1 MFPLGTV
8 LLPGVAL
15 PLHVFEPRYRALMRA
30 CLRPDTSPE
39 FGVVL
44 IERGSEVGG
53 GDVRTAIG
61 CIARIV
67 DATELP
73 DGRWIL
79 VVVGT
84 ERVRVL
90 RWLDD
95 DPYPR
100 ADVELWPEKPATLR
114 PGELDRLA
122 ASLRRV
128 MALRTELG
136 EPALAATLTL
146 PSDPVAASYAAS
158 AIAPLGPIDRQRLIE
173 APGPDARV
181 ELLQR
186 LLDEELVVLE
196 RRIELLGEAGDTD
209 E

>member
-53 GDVRTAIG
+53 GDVRTMIG

-73 DGRWIL
+73 DERWML
-79 VVVGT
+79 LVVGT

-100 ADVELWPEKPATLR
+100 ADVELWRDEPATLH

-122 ASLRRV
+122 ASLRRI

-136 EPALAATLTL
+136 EPAHVATLTL

-158 AIAPLGPIDRQRLIE
+158 AMAPLGPVDRQRLIE
-173 APGPDARV
+173 APGPAVRV

-196 RRIELLGEAGDTD
+196 RRIELLGELGDTD

>member
-30 CLRPDTSPE
+30 CLRPDSSPE

-100 ADVELWPEKPATLR
+100 ADVELWPDEPATLS

-136 EPALAATLTL
+136 EPALAATLSL
-146 PSDPVAASYAAS
+146 PSDPVAASYAA
-158 AIAPLGPIDRQRLIE
+158 AAMAPLGPVDRQRLIE
-173 APGPDARV
+173 AQGPDARV

>member
-8 LLPGVAL
+8 LVPGVAL
-15 PLHVFEPRYRALMRA
+15 PLHVFEPRYRALMRV
-30 CLRPDTSPE
+30 CLRPDASPE

-53 GDVRTAIG
+53 GDVRTMTG

-73 DGRWIL
+73 DGRWTL
-79 VVVGT
+79 VAVGT
-84 ERVRVL
+84 ERIKVR

-100 ADVELWPEKPATLR
+100 ADVEVWPDTPATLS
-114 PGELDRLA
+114 PGKLDRLA

-128 MALRTELG
+128 MALRSELG

-158 AIAPLGPIDRQRLIE
+158 AMAPLGPADRQHLLE
-173 APGPDARV
+173 MPGPDARV

-196 RRIELLGEAGDTD
+196 RRIELLGEAGDGG